1 MLSWPLRGLSPVQDC
16 GNSGLEGL
24 PGTAVPESS
33 RGQDEC
39 SLSRWPRPCPATH
52 RSPPLTPSR
61 PHQLS
66 SGETEALGKALAPRW
81 ACKNSQTTR
90 HLARALRVGEVGRRA
105 WGAQRKAGPGSLLS
119 RQHWPGKGS
128 QPYSLGKPLPRA
140 LAEPTGR

>member
-16 GNSGLEGL
+16 GNSGLERL
-24 PGTAVPESS
+24 PGTS
-33 RGQDEC
+33 GQDEC

-52 RSPPLTPSR
+52 RPLPLTPSR

-81 ACKNSQTTR
+81 AYKNSQTTR

-105 WGAQRKAGPGSLLS
+105 WGAQRKAGPRFPAAPAALAWEGVPTL
-119 RQHWPGKGS
+119 
-128 QPYSLGKPLPRA
+128 LPRKA
-140 LAEPTGR
+140 SPQSTD